1 MCPSVSHES
10 LKALPFFS
18 GLDKKHINK
27 ILSICKEESFK
38 KGNIIFA
45 EGEPCKGMYVVLKG
59 EIKIYKISPEGR
71 ELVLHMVAEGEPF
84 GGVPIFLENP
94 KNPAFAECEKNTKV
108 LLIPRQSLLDLISKD
123 SEFAL
128 KVLSSFAGYLNS
140 LVNLIEDLSLKDVN
154 KRLAKYILGLVK
166 KKSIET
172 KKGIQVELE
181 ASKEKLSHRLGT
193 VREVISR
200 AFSQLQSK
208 RIIRIE
214 GKTVLILDREKL
226 AKL

>member
-1 MCPSVSHES
+1 MISHDN
-10 LKALPFFS
+10 LKTLPFFS
-18 GLDKKHINK
+18 GLNKAHLNK
-27 ILSICKEESFK
+27 ILSISREENFK
-38 KGNIIFA
+38 KGHIIFA
-45 EGEPCKGMYVVLKG
+45 EGEPCKGMYIVLKG
-59 EIKIYKISPEGR
+59 EVKIYKISPEGR
-71 ELVLHMVAEGEPF
+71 ELILRMVAEGEPF

-108 LLIPRQSLLDLISKD
+108 LLVPRHDLLGLISKN

-128 KVLSSFAGYLNS
+128 KVLSSFAAYLNS
-140 LVNLIEDLSLKDVN
+140 LVNLIEDLSLKDVH
-154 KRLAKYILGLVK
+154 KRLAKYLLELAEK
-166 KKSIET
+166 KGVET
-172 KKGIQVELE
+172 KRGTMVELGI
-181 ASKEKLSHRLGT
+181 SKEKLSHRLGT

-208 RIIRIE
+208 RIIRME